1 MDVSEYRKQYE
12 EQLKR
17 GAGGQARLR
26 DVLDRSK
33 SVPERL
39 DALESVRGAKGQ
51 DVVGDIVNLVRNKD
65 EDLELR
71 ISALDGVSSEV
82 GEHHVLIDVTLAL
95 LADQS
100 EPPLLRR
107 AAFRVLQQSSFRTIL
122 FQPRRPEYLAVL
134 RGVVTDA
141 DPQLRL
147 LAIETLAVEKD
158 GEVQTRLIEGLKNP
172 SVALVPPEKAIEFL
186 GYDLH
191 GSYYP
196 LLREMVETSPNPA
209 ARREAVRL
217 LSADATSKDMLA
229 RLLQDK
235 SEDAEIRTISATALQ
250 SIAPAEFEAQAKQIA
265 LDEEEDDD
273 LRAVCLSAL
282 DYFGDQESLN
292 RDEEFNRGIDRLSS
306 RAQSGA
312 LESASGELKSAGGE
326 LERASGELERAA
338 DRFIK
343 RRRQ

>member
-1 MDVSEYRKQYE
+1 MDVSEYRKQYK
-12 EQLKR
+12 EQLER
-17 GAGGQARLR
+17 AAGRPGRLR
-26 DVLDRSK
+26 DVLDKSK

-39 DALESVRGAKGQ
+39 DALESVRGTKGQ

-95 LADQS
+95 LADES

-122 FQPRRPEYLAVL
+122 FQPKRPEYLAVL
-134 RGVVTDA
+134 RGIVSDD

-158 GEVQTRLIEGLKNP
+158 EYVQRLLTEGLKDP
-172 SVALVPPEKAIEFL
+172 PVALVPPEKAIEFL

-191 GSYYP
+191 GDHYP
-196 LLREMVETSPNPA
+196 ILREMVETSPNPA
-209 ARREAVRL
+209 AKREAVRL

-229 RLLQDK
+229 RLLRDK
-235 SEDAEIRTISATALQ
+235 SEDDEIRTISAVALQ

-265 LDEEEDDD
+265 VDEDEDDD
-273 LRAVCLSAL
+273 LRAVCISAL

-292 RDEEFNRGIDRLSS
+292 RDEEFNQQIDQLSS
-306 RAQSGA
+306 RAR
-312 LESASGELKSAGGE
+312 SAGELESAGGE
-326 LERASGELERAA
+326 PERSSGELERAA

>member
-1 MDVSEYRKQYE
+1 
-12 EQLKR
+12 
-17 GAGGQARLR
+17 
-26 DVLDRSK
+26 
-33 SVPERL
+33 
-39 DALESVRGAKGQ
+39 
-51 DVVGDIVNLVRNKD
+51 
-65 EDLELR
+65 
-71 ISALDGVSSEV
+71 
-82 GEHHVLIDVTLAL
+82 LIDVTLAL